1 MPSPRHFPFTTTLA
15 IALGAVA
22 APAFAQSGSPAAAA
36 PAIEQP
42 TIFDGDYLLIG
53 GGPAYVPS
61 YEGSDD
67 YLITGNPVLRG
78 SLGGINFELAGPTF
92 SADVFPNPDDAAV
105 NLMFGPT
112 VRVNLD
118 RTRRIKDPVVAA
130 LGEKDVAVE
139 VGGFAG
145 IAINGVTNP
154 YDTLTARVDIIT
166 DVTGEHDGTLVTPS
180 IGFST
185 PLSTALFSFVTV
197 EATHASDNY
206 MDSFFSVTHAGT
218 LASGLPTFDAGGA
231 GWKNYAVT
239 AGLTYDLSG
248 DLRNGGLG
256 LFVGGSYARLL
267 NDAADS
273 PIVSLRGGRDQWFAS
288 AGVTYAF

>member
-1 MPSPRHFPFTTTLA
+1 MLSPRHFALTSLA
-15 IALGAVA
+15 ATLGAIA
-22 APAFAQSGSPAAAA
+22 APALAQSDIATSTTTST
-36 PAIEQP
+36 EQP
-42 TIFDGDYLLIG
+42 TIFDGDYLLVG

-67 YLITGNPVLRG
+67 YLITGNPILRG
-78 SLGGINFELAGPTF
+78 SYGGVDFELAGTTF
-92 SADVFPNPDDAAV
+92 SADVFANPNDAQV
-105 NLMFGPT
+105 NLLFGPA
-112 VRVNLD
+112 VRVNLN
-118 RTRRIKDPVVAA
+118 RTRRITDPVVAA
-130 LGEKDVAVE
+130 LGKKDIAVE
-139 VGGFAG
+139 AGGFAG

-154 YDTLTARVDIIT
+154 YDTLTARVDVVT
-166 DVTGEHDGTLVTPS
+166 DITGEHDGTLITPS
-180 IGFST
+180 IGFAT
-185 PLSTALFSFVTV
+185 PLSTALYSFVSI

-206 MDSFFSVTHAGT
+206 MDSFFSVTPAGT
-218 LASGLPTFDAGGA
+218 LASGLPTYSAGG

-248 DLRNGGLG
+248 DLRDGGLG

-273 PIVSLRGGRDQWFAS
+273 PIVSLRGDRDQWFAS